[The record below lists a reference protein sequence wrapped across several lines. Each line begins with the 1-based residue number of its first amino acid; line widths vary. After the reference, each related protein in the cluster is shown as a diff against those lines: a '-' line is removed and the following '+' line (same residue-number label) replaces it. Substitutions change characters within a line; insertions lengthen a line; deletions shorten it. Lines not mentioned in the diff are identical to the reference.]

1 MDNHLIWVMPNINLG
16 NCHKSLQNYHVLFV
30 KLYGMVNE
38 QRYLHYTE
46 IQQYMSCATHLWK
59 GDCLQVS
66 TDLNPSTSAHEQGGL
81 GRQKRP

>member
-1 MDNHLIWVMPNINLG
+1 
-16 NCHKSLQNYHVLFV
+16 
-30 KLYGMVNE
+30 MVNE